1 MTEQG
6 QRLLAAGDRLMFLR
20 NARALGAG
28 PGGQGGTAVKNG
40 TLGTV
45 TGIAGQGESARLTVR
60 LDARDAATP
69 AEEVSFAVRE
79 YGALTHGYAATIHK
93 AQG

>member
-1 MTEQG
+1 MTGQG

-28 PGGQGGTAVKNG
+28 PDGQGGTAVKNG

-69 AEEVSFAVRE
+69 AAKSPSR
-79 YGALTHGYAATIHK
+79 
-93 AQG
+93 